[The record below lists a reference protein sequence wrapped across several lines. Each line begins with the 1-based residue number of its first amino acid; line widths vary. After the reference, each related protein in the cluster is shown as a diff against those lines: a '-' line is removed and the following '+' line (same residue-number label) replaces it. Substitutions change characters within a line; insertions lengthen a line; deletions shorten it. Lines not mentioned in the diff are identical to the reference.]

1 MSAVSGEERSEVRA
15 GWRRATSWD
24 SMEKGKDQELGP
36 GTLRFTWGRGCVLF
50 ESPLTSTEL
59 SHCW

>member
-1 MSAVSGEERSEVRA
+1 MEEGYEL
-15 GWRRATSWD
+15 GP
-24 SMEKGKDQELGP
+24 MEKGKDQELGP